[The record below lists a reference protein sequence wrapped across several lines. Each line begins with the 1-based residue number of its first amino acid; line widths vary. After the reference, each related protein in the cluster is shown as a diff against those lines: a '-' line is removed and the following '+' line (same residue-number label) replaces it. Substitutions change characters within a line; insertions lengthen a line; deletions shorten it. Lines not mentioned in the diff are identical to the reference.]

1 MKTNDKELMEM
12 SFKKQ
17 IIGQKERRSID
28 LAYVVEKWWL
38 NSLIFSYT
46 FCLWCYLA
54 FRVLRRVQVDCPCIT
69 QLLVCRRV
77 LNCFVNYIEIVNLY
91 IGFQSIISTPPCSN
105 LSFSTH
111 SIIGTSPFHRVVFVT
126 INKYF
131 SEEINKIGVT
141 KINSYFSVKTS
152 SFSCRLDKDF
162 LV

>member
-1 MKTNDKELMEM
+1 MIGKEKHWSCLCCGKEMTELTNFFLHL
-12 SFKKQ
+12 F
-17 IIGQKERRSID
+17 R
-28 LAYVVEKWWL
+28 
-38 NSLIFSYT
+38 
-46 FCLWCYLA
+46 LWSYLA
-54 FRVLRRVQVDCPCIT
+54 FRVLRHVRVECLCVT

-111 SIIGTSPFHRVVFVT
+111 SIIGTSPFHIVVFFA
-126 INKYF
+126 IDKYF
-131 SEEINKIGVT
+131 SEEINKIDVT

-152 SFSCRLDKDF
+152 SSSCRLDKDF

>member
-1 MKTNDKELMEM
+1 MIKNWWKCLLKTNHLIKGKEKHWSCLCCGKVMTE
-12 SFKKQ
+12 
-17 IIGQKERRSID
+17 
-28 LAYVVEKWWL
+28 LT
-38 NSLIFSYT
+38 NFSYT

-111 SIIGTSPFHRVVFVT
+111 SIIGTSPFHRVVFFT
-126 INKYF
+126 IDKYF
-131 SEEINKIGVT
+131 SEEIKKIGVT